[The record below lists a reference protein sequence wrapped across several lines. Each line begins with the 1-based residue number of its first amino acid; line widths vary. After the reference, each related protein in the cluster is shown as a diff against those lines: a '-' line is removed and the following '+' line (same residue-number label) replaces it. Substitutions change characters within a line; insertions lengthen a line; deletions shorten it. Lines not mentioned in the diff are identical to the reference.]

1 MVAQVVHYAT
11 LGSTSHIHSLCSFVY
26 LNHSNILIPTKTLL
40 RLTAELTVVPIAGE
54 QLLRFKVHE
63 SFCPKLPA

>member
-26 LNHSNILIPTKTLL
+26 LNHSNILIPSKMLL
-40 RLTAELTVVPIAGE
+40 RLTAELTIVPIAGE
-54 QLLRFKVHE
+54 QTIE
-63 SFCPKLPA
+63 IQSP